1 MDSLLKAIGHLLY
14 IILFP
19 LFLIT
24 EGLVALVQYLN
35 YSFVRLHYIKAK
47 HKKQVANFIK
57 QHRHHLRWNL
67 QRPGWLK

>member
-14 IILFP
+14 IILSP

-24 EGLVALVQYLN
+24 EGLVALVQYLS

-47 HKKQVANFIK
+47 HKKQLA
-57 QHRHHLRWNL
+57 
-67 QRPGWLK
+67 

>member
-1 MDSLLKAIGHLLY
+1 MDSLLKAIGLLLY

-24 EGLVALVQYLN
+24 EGLVFLVRSLN
-35 YSFVRLHYIKAK
+35 YSFTRFQHLTMRN
-47 HKKQVANFIK
+47 KKQIAAFLK
-57 QHRHHLRWNL
+57 HHRQVRWTL